1 MAKLRPEELELEE
14 NVIHISPV
22 SKATK
27 GGRTRA
33 FNALVAVGDRS
44 GHVGVGLGKAQDV
57 SEAIRK
63 ATEAAKKSLIP
74 VSLTPK
80 GATVPHWIIGRHGAA
95 RVLMR
100 PATPGTGII
109 AGGGVKAVLE
119 LAGIQ
124 NVLTKSLGSSNP
136 HNVVKATMDGL
147 LRMRDPQTVARVRGV
162 DVRSLV
168 SLK

>member
-1 MAKLRPEELELEE
+1 LAKIRPEELELEE
-14 NVIHISPV
+14 HVIHISPV

-33 FNALVAVGDRS
+33 FNALVAVGDRN

-63 ATEAAKKSLIP
+63 GTEAAKKNLTTIS
-74 VSLTPK
+74 VTPK
-80 GATVPHWIIGRHGAA
+80 GATVPHWMIGRHGAA
-95 RVLMR
+95 RVLLR
-100 PATPGTGII
+100 PAAPGTGVI

-124 NVLTKSLGSSNP
+124 NILTKSLGSSNP

-147 LRMRDPQTVARVRGV
+147 LRMRDPQTAARARGV